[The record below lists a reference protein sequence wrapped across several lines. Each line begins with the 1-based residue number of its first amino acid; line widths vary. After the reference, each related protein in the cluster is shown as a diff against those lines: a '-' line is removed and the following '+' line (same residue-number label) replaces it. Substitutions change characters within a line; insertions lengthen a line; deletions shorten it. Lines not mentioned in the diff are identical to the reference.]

1 MRAFE
6 SKRIFKKFIIIVL
19 LFILFSFFNKNFVQA
34 TDEEDDDG
42 NILLGPVTNLFV
54 SIADSAMSVIQ
65 EILLQNT
72 RRRRRIINKN
82 K

>member
-1 MRAFE
+1 MRVFE

>member
-1 MRAFE
+1 M
-6 SKRIFKKFIIIVL
+6 

-34 TDEEDDDG
+34 TDEEDDG
-42 NILLGPVTNLFV
+42 SILLGPVTNLFV

>member
-1 MRAFE
+1 MRVFE

-19 LFILFSFFNKNFVQA
+19 FFILFSFFNKNFVQT
-34 TDEEDDDG
+34 TDEDDGG